1 MGKAYTK
8 QELYTSG
15 KQRTFSADCDQ
26 FAFLVG
32 GIGTGNFSVGA
43 RGELKD
49 WEIFGSAGK
58 GNYLQNTFFALRVC
72 GEGKDPVFRVLE
84 GQIRP
89 PFNKPIGF
97 RDHEFAGLPR
107 FKNTRAR
114 AKYPF
119 VDIRFIDKA
128 VPVKVSMEA
137 YNPFIPLDADN
148 SGLPCGIITYT
159 VKNTSAEDLDVS
171 VAGSMAN
178 GALIERYHKYTWE
191 DYDRKGLPRQ
201 SVFDEG
207 GVRGILY
214 ETEGISPDDKRYAS
228 MTLSTPEEK
237 ITCQKSWLNGGFW
250 DGLQNFVTD
259 FTDDGE
265 LEAEPVYRQK
275 DAVNKVSNTG
285 SVCVRKRIRAG
296 ESASFIFYITWS
308 FPYTVDCW
316 SERMYRE
323 LVVPKLGLPE
333 NAPVEIPLRRQYYA
347 KFGDALAV
355 ARYIEKNKKYLYE
368 NSRKFASALYSSTL
382 PGYVL
387 DAVGSN
393 ITVLRSPTC
402 FRLEDGTLMGF
413 EGCFKD
419 EGCCEGNCT
428 HVWNYAQTVA
438 YLFPELEMTTRRS
451 NYLLETEENGKQ
463 NFRSYKWFEGYGAQQ
478 EVPAADGQMGTFI
491 RFYREWR
498 MSGDDAFLEELWPIA
513 KKTLDFAFTYW
524 DLDGDGVLE
533 TDQYNTYDISFKGIS
548 SMTTVLFLGALR
560 AAEEICKYRGDEE
573 NAEKY
578 RAVFEKGSANLDR
591 YLFNGEFYEQKIEDA
606 NEWRYQYGIGCLSDQ
621 LFGQTMA
628 YLTGLSCLLPE
639 DHLKKAIKNVF
650 ENNFITD
657 FSEHINPQRTYCL
670 NKEAGLLLCTWPNG
684 GRPEFPFPYSDEVW
698 TGIEYQVATQ
708 LVYEGFT
715 DEALTLVK
723 AVRDRH
729 DGVRRNPFNEV
740 ECGYH
745 YARSLASYGVYA
757 ALCGYQCDMPAK
769 RISFDPKINA
779 DDFRCFFATGRGWGI
794 YTQKKQADG
803 TVRRSVKTLYGS
815 LDGIEVR

>member
-1 MGKAYTK
+1 MAGTYRKE
-8 QELYTSG
+8 ELYTSG
-15 KQRTFSADCDQ
+15 KQRTYTSDCDQ
-26 FAFLVG
+26 FAFLIG
-32 GIGTGNFSVGA
+32 GIGTGNFSIGA

-72 GEGKDPVFRVLE
+72 GADEKPFFRVLE

-107 FKNTRAR
+107 FKDTRVT

-119 VDIRFIDKA
+119 VNVRFLDHRS
-128 VPVKVSMEA
+128 PVKVALEA
-137 YNPFIPLDADN
+137 FNPFIPLDADN
-148 SGLPCGIITYT
+148 SGLPCGILKYT
-159 VKNTSAEDLDVS
+159 VKNTTSEDLEVS

-178 GALIERYHKYTWE
+178 GALISGYHKHTWE
-191 DYDRKGLPRQ
+191 DYDRKGLPKQ
-201 SVFDEG
+201 SIFEKG
-207 GVRGILY
+207 GISGIFY
-214 ETEGISPDDKRYAS
+214 ETEGISPEDTRYAS
-228 MTLSTPEEK
+228 MALATPDK
-237 ITCQKSWLNGGFW
+237 PVTIQKSWLNGGWW
-250 DGLQNFVTD
+250 DGLQNFVND
-259 FTDDGE
+259 FISDGE
-265 LEAEPVYRQK
+265 LEADPHYKQK
-275 DAVNKVSNTG
+275 DAVNKVSNVG
-285 SVCVRKRIRAG
+285 SVCVKKKLPAG
-296 ESASFIFYITWS
+296 KSVSFTFYITWS
-308 FPYTVDCW
+308 FPYAIDCW

-323 LVVPKLGLPE
+323 LVAPKLGLSE
-333 NAPVEIPLRRQYYA
+333 DAPVPMRRQYYA
-347 KFGDALAV
+347 KLGDAYNVAV
-355 ARYIEKNKKYLYE
+355 YMQENKEYLIE
-368 NSRKFASALYSSTL
+368 NSRKFSEALYGSTL
-382 PGYVL
+382 PGYVI
-387 DAVGSN
+387 DAVGAN

-402 FRLEDGTLMGF
+402 FRLQDGTLMGF

-438 YLFPELEMTTRRS
+438 YLFPELEMSTRRS

-513 KKTLDFAFTYW
+513 KKTLDFAFSYW

-560 AAEEICKYRGDEE
+560 AAEEICRYRGDEE
-573 NAEKY
+573 EADRY
-578 RAVFEKGSANLDR
+578 RAVFERGSANLDH
-591 YLFNGEFYEQKIEDA
+591 YLFNGEYYGQKIDDA
-606 NEWRYQYGIGCLSDQ
+606 DAWRYQYGSGCLSDQ
-621 LFGQTMA
+621 LFGQTLA
-628 YLTGLSCLLPE
+628 YLTGLGELLPKE
-639 DHLKKAIKNVF
+639 HLKKAIKNVF
-650 ENNFITD
+650 DNNFITD

-670 NKEAGLLLCTWPNG
+670 NKEAGLLLCTWPHG

-708 LVYEGFT
+708 LVYEGYT

-729 DGVRRNPFNEV
+729 DGIRRNPFNEV

-745 YARSLASYGVYA
+745 YARSMASYGVYA
-757 ALCGYQCDMPAK
+757 ALCGYSCDLPDK
-769 RISFDPKINA
+769 KISFEPKINA
-779 DDFRCFFATGRGWGI
+779 DHFRCFFATAKGWGV
-794 YTQKKQADG
+794 YTQNKGENGDLH
-803 TVRRSVKTLYGS
+803 RSIKMLYGT